1 MPRRATNTSPAA
13 APTSA
18 MGIVPLDLLDA
29 IVIEEV
35 SDALWK
41 RVFDVIGYPA
51 GLSSRN
57 VSAKVLVDH
66 IAKDGAS
73 DDLVEVLR
81 VIHELGTDDGIDAMK
96 AVADAHNTDLG
107 AITARAPRDA
117 AVELWL
123 AQRAKPALRDLFTR
137 VQMQA
142 ESRRSPRSFR
152 EFRGKRAQ
160 KLAAWATI
168 HPRLVTAVRAWC
180 TAQHFGDHVDV
191 RGYIE
196 NGGAQIQII
205 HGHRLQKPVVVKDGG
220 HGRRTL
226 ELRPAHCDIVR
237 YDWKGSWLRLSPKS
251 TGGGIVETYRRLLGE
266 VFFDDAEFFTEAD
279 YSLRPLQEYG
289 QAILDGAP
297 SIARA
302 RVTDLV
308 WDHGGE
314 IIRIRSSDCLASVAR
329 MGIPPTEGDFIEA
342 RIAVVL
348 PGRREV
354 RRSLHVKVPNK
365 VDYPRDEVHAVAIDD
380 FLAATG
386 IRMVDTRRRNLDLWD
401 LHPWQHG
408 ERVWRAAYPD
418 DVDRL
423 AQAQVLRPVELA
435 TVAHPDRPRHGR
447 VLRAEDGFGISLD
460 EDVPP
465 RVLTSTDV
473 SGLALDGGALL
484 ASWRAALG
492 LDGDTHDLGDG
503 AHVLGERGFDS
514 VQCAVVALLRQPNFD
529 AANLGKRIRSAVTP
543 GAVVA
548 LLAPPGRASDTG
560 FPTVALEGLVL
571 EERAFWRRFMIAA
584 AVGTR
589 VPAIWRAPDARLV
602 VDKGRMCVWLDGVPI
617 DVAPDSAAYRF
628 IAALADAH
636 GNPVTNETLDGLL
649 SANREEGF
657 ARKVKLTAKKAI
669 EASLAKAGHPV
680 DGDSVLVT
688 VRGQGYRLGVSSHVG

>member
-1 MPRRATNTSPAA
+1 MPRRANNSSPAA
-13 APTSA
+13 ALTSA
-18 MGIVPLDLLDA
+18 MGIVPIDLLDA
-29 IVIEEV
+29 VVIEEV

-41 RVFDVIGYPA
+41 RVFDLLGYPP
-51 GLSSRN
+51 GLNARSL
-57 VSAKVLVDH
+57 SAQAVVDH
-66 IAKDGAS
+66 IARDGVS
-73 DDLVEVLR
+73 DDLVDVLR
-81 VIHELGTDDGIDAMK
+81 AIHELGTDDGVDAMK
-96 AVADAHNTDLG
+96 AVADAHNADLG

-123 AQRAKPALRDLFTR
+123 AQREKPGLRDLFTR

-152 EFRGKRAQ
+152 EFRGKRVQ
-160 KLAAWATI
+160 KLAAWATV

-180 TAQHFGDHVDV
+180 TAQDFGDHVDV
-191 RGYIE
+191 RGYVE
-196 NGGAQIQII
+196 NGNAQIQII

-251 TGGGIVETYRRLLGE
+251 TGGGIVETYRRRLGE

-279 YSLRPLQEYG
+279 YSLRPLQEHG
-289 QAILDGAP
+289 QAILDDAP

-354 RRSLHVKVPNK
+354 RRSVHVKVPNK
-365 VDYPRDEVHAVAIDD
+365 VDYPRDESHAVAIDD

-386 IRMVDTRRRNLDLWD
+386 IRTADSRRRNLDLWD

-423 AQAQVLRPVELA
+423 AQAQVLRPVELG
-435 TVAHPDRPRHGR
+435 TLVHPDRPRHGR
-447 VLRAEDGFGISLD
+447 ALRAEDGFGISLD

-473 SGLALDGGALL
+473 SGLALDASSPLRPPATSPTPTTSISAASPAPGATAAEEDARLPPLPGGVGNAIMETFRLPPSRLIGDLKRYLEEQVATGALEARREDAYYVAHL
-484 ASWRAALG
+484 ARSGRVPGLEPEEAARIAGAGGLDDEAAAAALDAERAG
-492 LDGDTHDLGDG
+492 DLAGPAPEVEPEDHDGDPERPHDGPAPCGADGEGGGGHGHGHGHDGGDDG
-503 AHVLGERGFDS
+503 GDDDD
-514 VQCAVVALLRQPNFD
+514 P
-529 AANLGKRIRSAVTP
+529 
-543 GAVVA
+543 
-548 LLAPPGRASDTG
+548 
-560 FPTVALEGLVL
+560 
-571 EERAFWRRFMIAA
+571 A
-584 AVGTR
+584 AVGE
-589 VPAIWRAPDARLV
+589 VDPD
-602 VDKGRMCVWLDGVPI
+602 
-617 DVAPDSAAYRF
+617 
-628 IAALADAH
+628 
-636 GNPVTNETLDGLL
+636 
-649 SANREEGF
+649 
-657 ARKVKLTAKKAI
+657 
-669 EASLAKAGHPV
+669 GH
-680 DGDSVLVT
+680 
-688 VRGQGYRLGVSSHVG
+688 RH